1 MMKKITVIG
10 SINMDLVTQTNSV
23 PKMGETVMGQSF
35 FTIPGGKGANQAV
48 AAAKLG
54 ADVTMIG
61 LVGDDAFGREYID
74 YLITQR
80 VDVNHVQP
88 VAHEK
93 TGIASI
99 LLSGGDNSIIV
110 VPGANHRLTAELV
123 EKHEDVIANSDL
135 LLLQLE
141 IPMESVEKA
150 AELAKKHGV
159 KVVLNPA
166 PFQRLSKTLLEN
178 VDYITPNEHEA
189 DLLMKEAEEPNL
201 FLNKLVVTRGSQGVS
216 YIENNQDVYVDS
228 YKVDVVD
235 STGAGDTFNG
245 AFAVALL
252 EGKQM
257 NDACKFA
264 CASAALSVTK
274 LGAQVGMPDRKE
286 VETFLKEREE

>member
-10 SINMDLVTQTNSV
+10 SINMDLVTQTNTV

-61 LVGDDAFGREYID
+61 LVGDDAFGREYIE
-74 YLITQR
+74 YLKTQR

-88 VAHEK
+88 VTDEK

-110 VPGANHRLTAELV
+110 VPGANHRLTPDLV
-123 EKHEDVIANSDL
+123 EEHEVVIANSDL

-141 IPMESVEKA
+141 VPIESVEKA

-166 PFQRLSKTLLEN
+166 PFQQLSKSLLEN
-178 VDYITPNEHEA
+178 VDYLTPNEHEVE
-189 DLLMKEAEEPNL
+189 LLLKEAEEPNL
-201 FLNKLVVTRGSQGVS
+201 FLNKLVVTRGSKGVS

-228 YKVDVVD
+228 YKVDVID
-235 STGAGDTFNG
+235 TTGAGDTFNG
-245 AFAVALL
+245 AFAVAIL
-252 EGKQM
+252 EGKKM
-257 NDACKFA
+257 SDACKFA
-264 CASAALSVTK
+264 CGAAAISVTK
-274 LGAQVGMPDRKE
+274 LGAQVGMPDREE
-286 VETFLKEREE
+286 VETFFKEREE